1 MSYTDSFDATPGY
14 GGGYGRQRQ
23 AYPPTAGP
31 GGGPGG
37 GQWFQPTESPQTVIT
52 SQPATSTSVMSRPAY
67 ANADPQVAPGRWAGA
82 ERARTRRKP
91 GVFTGALA
99 GLLAAALAVGV
110 ATLVAAF
117 VRPQASPL
125 IAVGEPFIDRTPGSV
140 MNFAAAHFGMNG
152 NMVVQAGAAGA
163 IAIIAIIIG
172 MLAIKHPAAGV
183 TGMILLLLSGAF
195 LVITRP
201 GSQAM
206 DAAPTAV
213 GGVLGVAALMWL
225 IRAAYRGSRA

>member
-1 MSYTDSFDATPGY
+1 MSYTDSFDATQGY

-23 AYPPTAGP
+23 AYPPTAGQ
-31 GGGPGG
+31 GG
-37 GQWFQPTESPQTVIT
+37 GQWFAPTGNPQTVIT
-52 SQPATSTSVMSRPAY
+52 GQQAASTSVMSRPAY
-67 ANADPQVAPGRWAGA
+67 ASADPRAVPGGRAGV
-82 ERARTRRKP
+82 ERAWIRRKP
-91 GVFTGALA
+91 GVFTGALT

-125 IAVGEPFIDRTPGSV
+125 IAVGEPFIDRTPGSL

-152 NMVVQAGAAGA
+152 NMVLQAGAAGV

-172 MLAIKHPAAGV
+172 VLAVKYPAAGV
-183 TGMILLLLSGAF
+183 TGMILLMLSGAF

-206 DAAPTAV
+206 DAVPTV
-213 GGVLGVAALMWL
+213 IGGVIGVAALMWL
-225 IRAAYRGSRA
+225 VRSAYRGTRS

>member
-23 AYPPTAGP
+23 AYPPASGQ
-31 GGGPGG
+31 GG
-37 GQWFQPTESPQTVIT
+37 GQWFQPTGSPQTVIT

-67 ANADPQVAPGRWAGA
+67 ANADPRVVPGGRAGA
-82 ERARTRRKP
+82 ERAWAPRKP

-125 IAVGEPFIDRTPGSV
+125 IAVGEPFINRTPGSL

-152 NMVVQAGAAGA
+152 NMVLQAGAAGL

-172 MLAIKHPAAGV
+172 VLAVKHPAAGV
-183 TGMILLLLSGAF
+183 TGMILLMLSGAF

-201 GSQAM
+201 GSQSM
-206 DAAPTAV
+206 DAVPTVV

>member
-1 MSYTDSFDATPGY
+1 
-14 GGGYGRQRQ
+14 
-23 AYPPTAGP
+23 
-31 GGGPGG
+31 
-37 GQWFQPTESPQTVIT
+37 
-52 SQPATSTSVMSRPAY
+52 
-67 ANADPQVAPGRWAGA
+67 
-82 ERARTRRKP
+82 
-91 GVFTGALA
+91 
-99 GLLAAALAVGV
+99 
-110 ATLVAAF
+110 
-117 VRPQASPL
+117 
-125 IAVGEPFIDRTPGSV
+125 
-140 MNFAAAHFGMNG
+140 MNG

-163 IAIIAIIIG
+163 IAIVAIIIG